1 MSDEVATIAMNRLVQ
16 GGGKKKL
23 AVLPSLETIP
33 KETTKDS
40 NGAKSSTKSKTGKRR
55 KKVTVIIPTTT
66 HTPLAYSPTNC
77 WILITTGRKEE

>member
-33 KETTKDS
+33 KETTK
-40 NGAKSSTKSKTGKRR
+40 SKTGKRR

-66 HTPLAYSPTNC
+66 HTQLAHSPTNC
-77 WILITTGRKEE
+77 WILITTRRKEE